1 MIWQRCHVSQFES
14 AALAR
19 LIEFRRPFP
28 TPNSSKKKFLVNIN
42 YENYHWLVSRYSREC
57 GWINGHNRKR
67 LGGVGGGGDGWDGWM
82 DEWKDG
88 RIKGGGGGGS
98 IRSELGSDERGH
110 APRVCHPGW
119 SGRRPACIQRA
130 FIQRNSGSI
139 INKPPIRQNPYLSR
153 INRGSMHAP
162 LICPAFK

>member
-82 DEWKDG
+82 DGWMNG
-88 RIKGGGGGGS
+88 RMEGS
-98 IRSELGSDERGH
+98 KEEEEE
-110 APRVCHPGW
+110 
-119 SGRRPACIQRA
+119 GRLD
-130 FIQRNSGSI
+130 RNSEAM
-139 INKPPIRQNPYLSR
+139 KEDTRRVFVIRVDPGGVRLASSGPSSSG
-153 INRGSMHAP
+153 IADPSLISLPSAKI
-162 LICPAFK
+162 LICLE